1 MAKLILAHDLGT
13 TGNKATLFDEN
24 GCLIASDFF
33 GYETYFPDSLSVE
46 QNPEDY
52 WQAVTIS
59 TRRLIEKSGFDS
71 DEIAVVSFSGQ
82 QMLSLIHISEPTRP
96 Y

>member
-24 GCLIASDFF
+24 GCLISSDFF
-33 GYETYFPDSLSVE
+33 GYETYFLDSLSVE

-52 WQAVTIS
+52 WEAVTIS
-59 TRRLIEKSGFDS
+59 TQRLIKKSGFNA

-82 QMLSLIHISEPTRP
+82 
-96 Y
+96 